1 MTIMKLIRC
10 KVATDKRAAF
20 CAAQQA
26 WQPMA
31 DCDGFIAQLGGWI
44 IAADNPDADNIDS
57 AAPSLES
64 PDLNGESPALD
75 AIIVGIWQS
84 EADLRQF
91 MTREHDPILEQS
103 QQQASYISC
112 KVKRFNIIDIDTSNG
127 TQTNSSGPLI
137 SESDSD
143 SQLLQ
148 IIQFDGVTEIDTFI
162 NSLAAIKHA
171 TLPQEML
178 PTEKLHQG
186 KLASCSPAAL
196 SHSPLSVNLWQGV
209 DDDGCILLSTLWN
222 SPLDY
227 QQYCHSAAYERLQS
241 QLSAHCDSMQVSIIK
256 VAALWDI

>member
-31 DCDGFIAQLGGWI
+31 DCDGFIAQLGGWV
-44 IAADNPDADNIDS
+44 IAADNPNADNIDS
-57 AAPSLES
+57 AAPSLEA
-64 PDLNGESPALD
+64 PDINEESPALD

-91 MTREHDPILEQS
+91 MAREHDRILEQS

-127 TQTNSSGPLI
+127 TQPNSSGPLL
-137 SESDSD
+137 SDSD

-148 IIQFDGVTEIDTFI
+148 IIQFDGVTEIDMFI
-162 NSLAAIKHA
+162 NKLAAIKHTA
-171 TLPQEML
+171 LQQEML
-178 PTEKLHQG
+178 PTENLQQG
-186 KLASCSPAAL
+186 KPTSRSPAAL
-196 SHSPLSVNLWQGV
+196 SHPPLSVNLWQGV
-209 DDDGCILLSTLWN
+209 DDDGCLLLSTLWS

-241 QLSAHCDSMQVSIIK
+241 QLSARCDSMQVSAIK
-256 VAALWDI
+256 VEALWDI

>member
-1 MTIMKLIRC
+1 MTIMKLIHC
-10 KVATDKRAAF
+10 KVAVDKRAAF
-20 CAAQQA
+20 CEAQQA

-31 DCDGFIAQLGGWI
+31 DCEGFIAQLGGWGI
-44 IAADNPDADNIDS
+44 PAGDADSNDIRL
-57 AAPSLES
+57 AT
-64 PDLNGESPALD
+64 PDLD

-91 MTREHDPILEQS
+91 MALEHDPILEQN

-127 TQTNSSGPLI
+127 TQTNSSGTHLSG

-143 SQLLQ
+143 SQLLH
-148 IIQFDGVTEIDTFI
+148 IIKFDGVTEIDTFI

-171 TLPQEML
+171 TLQQKML
-178 PTEKLHQG
+178 PTQKLHQG

-196 SHSPLSVNLWQGV
+196 SHPPLSVNLWQGI
-209 DDDGCILLSTLWN
+209 DDDGCLLLSTLWN

-241 QLSAHCDSMQVSIIK
+241 QLSARCDSMQVSAIK
-256 VAALWDI
+256 VEALWDI